1 MWNPGRV
8 THPKPI
14 LALGALACAVVAL
27 ALPATAAAAGT
38 WGCESSAVRGTV
50 LGTGTIEP
58 VTARNGAN
66 DCVAQQSGLV
76 TPLPSPLTAN
86 AVFAVTAAD
95 RNVPVERRAV
105 SATGGIGE
113 IGVKVLPQLNIPL
126 PAPNLSGVPDSVPLP
141 SNPLLTVSGIQAA
154 LAQIIPAGVIPNTD
168 LVKLEV
174 GRSTARASCVGGRA
188 SLEGTSRV
196 LGLTLLGKELPTD
209 RAIDQAITLDSASI
223 DPSTLDPAAF
233 AGAIGGLVVT
243 SEIAQQVL
251 DALPT
256 IPVPPSLGRLRVT
269 PDQQI
274 RTANSL
280 TQRALQVQLELGGR
294 SIVDLVLGEA
304 IVRNNAV
311 TCGPQ
316 SAAQAALQCTTRRLV
331 LADVI
336 PGRRRVRLLGYADR
350 KLIGKRVTIR
360 FTATGKRVARPR
372 VRRNGTFR
380 ATAPMPNRRI
390 RGTNRARY
398 IAVHR
403 KEKSLRLK
411 LMRRM
416 LVRSVRVSG
425 NKVRIRGRVTR
436 PLSKPLRRIVLKR
449 RVSCGKT
456 VVVRRFK
463 PRRNGR
469 FAVTVS
475 APPRQQAAV
484 YRFETRV
491 RKNTTNPKLF
501 PTFTLPRYV
510 DLS

>member
-1 MWNPGRV
+1 MNP
-8 THPKPI
+8 PKR
-14 LALGALACAVVAL
+14 LRALCTLACACVLAL
-27 ALPATAAAAGT
+27 ALPSTASAAGT
-38 WGCESSAVRGTV
+38 WGCESSALRGTV

-58 VTARNGAN
+58 VTARNGAE
-66 DCVAQQSGLV
+66 DCVPQQSGLV
-76 TPLPSPLTAN
+76 TGLPSPLTAN

-95 RNVPVERRAV
+95 RDVPVERREV
-105 SATGGIGE
+105 SATSGIGE
-113 IGVKVLPQLNIPL
+113 IGIRVLPQLNIPL
-126 PAPNLSGVPDSVPLP
+126 PAPNVSAVPDSVPLP
-141 SNPLLTVSGIQAA
+141 SNPLLTVSGIQGA
-154 LAQIIPAGVIPNTD
+154 LAQILPAGVIPDTD
-168 LVKLEV
+168 LVRLEIA
-174 GRSTARASCVGGRA
+174 RSTARAACAGGA
-188 SLEGTSRV
+188 VSLTSNSRV
-196 LGLTLLGKELPTD
+196 AGLTLLGRELPTD
-209 RAIDQAITLDSASI
+209 RAIDQAITLDSAAI

-233 AGAIGGLVVT
+233 AQAVGGLVVT
-243 SEIAQQVL
+243 SEIAKQVL
-251 DALPT
+251 DALPD

-269 PDQQI
+269 PNQEI

-280 TQRALQVQLELGGR
+280 TRRALQVQLELGGQ

-304 IVRNNAV
+304 IVRSNAV
-311 TCGPQ
+311 ACGPAN
-316 SAAQAALQCTTRRLV
+316 AAAAALQCTTRKLV

-336 PGRRRVRLLGYADR
+336 PGRRRVRLLGFADP

-360 FTATGKRVARPR
+360 FTATGRRVARPR
-372 VRRNGTFR
+372 VRKNGTFR
-380 ATAPMPNRRI
+380 ATAPMPNKRI

-398 IAVHR
+398 IAVYR

-416 LVRSVRVSG
+416 IVRSVRVSG
-425 NKVRIRGRVTR
+425 RRVRIRGRVTK
-436 PLSKPLRRIVLKR
+436 PLSNPLRRIVLKR

-491 RKNTTNPKLF
+491 RKNYTNPKLF

-510 DLS
+510 DLG